1 MTKRKKIDT
10 RPQDKKPD
18 GAIYKDEMYDQ
29 HQRDIKRLEQAK
41 KKCNKKIVKLCDQ
54 FNTYIGG
61 GTEETRERLKWRL
74 EPKYYIVDKS

>member
-41 KKCNKKIVKLCDQ
+41 KKCNKKITKLCDQ

-61 GTEETRERLKWRL
+61 GTEETRGLLRQRL
-74 EPKYYIVDKS
+74 EPNIYITSKS